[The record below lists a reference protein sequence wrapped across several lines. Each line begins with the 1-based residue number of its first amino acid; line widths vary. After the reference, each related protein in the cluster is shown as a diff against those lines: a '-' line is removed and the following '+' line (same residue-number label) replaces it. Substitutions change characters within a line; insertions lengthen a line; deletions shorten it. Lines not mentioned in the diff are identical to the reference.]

1 MEQVVPAAASGLHPQ
16 LILGA
21 ASLLVTGLLFL
32 LYFYRP
38 RLYIRY
44 WILGWAIAAASPL
57 LLVHRYALDAVNA
70 AFYGLSQF
78 LAIVS
83 ALVFV
88 ISADAYRTRP
98 RLRRGY
104 AIGLLPV
111 LLWFS
116 LAPIQLGPLAVHGPG
131 HLLIAGGLA
140 AAGVAHLLL
149 MRQTRLLGAALVGG
163 LMLLVAA
170 ANGWWALDIDATVGL
185 SNRAVFLRLALN
197 LAIAL
202 GMQLM
207 TFEDMTYELRQ
218 ANRRLEATQGDLRDL
233 VTRDELT
240 GCRNRRFF
248 DEVIGREIRRRERY
262 GIPLSVLF
270 IDVNRFKIINDTL
283 GHEVGDQ
290 VLQRVAGF
298 LVRHVR
304 DADYVFRW
312 GGDEFLIL
320 ISCRLDE
327 AERKAAD
334 LKAAFLRAHA
344 ATLPAGVGLSI
355 GCAEADPDADDVMET
370 VKQADERMY
379 EDKRRGEEVRAPA
392 L

>member
-1 MEQVVPAAASGLHPQ
+1 MPAAAAGLHPQ

-21 ASLLVTGLLFL
+21 AALLVTGLLFL

-57 LLVHRYALDAVNA
+57 LIVHRYALDQVNA

-111 LLWFS
+111 LLWFA
-116 LAPIQLGPLAVHGPG
+116 LAPIRLGPMAVHGPG
-131 HLLIAGGLA
+131 HLLIAGGFA